1 MYRDVLKK
9 DGEKCARCGGTIKG
23 YGHNGSPLI
32 NGRVCDK
39 CNVDVVAFRMH
50 MINIKEALKDFDLN
64 KLCNLDYSFLI
75 EKKAA

>member
-9 DGEKCARCGGTIKG
+9 DGEKCARCGETIRG

-39 CNVDVVAFRMH
+39 CNFDVVTFRMH
-50 MINIKEALKDFDLN
+50 MINIKEALKDWEEEN
-64 KLCNLDYSFLI
+64 R
-75 EKKAA
+75 